1 MTIAIF
7 GSPYPEHFSK
17 YIQHLIKKL
26 ETEHINLIIEEE
38 FSIFLENNI
47 RFNKSISTFNS
58 YETLKN
64 KADFLLSIGGDGT
77 LLKAVTYV
85 RESEIPIMGI
95 NTGRLGFISSISADQ
110 IDDAITDILK
120 GNYKINERTL
130 LELSSDKNLFK
141 EKNFALNEVAVSKKD
156 TSSMIRIDAYVDD
169 EFINTYWA
177 DGLVVSTPTGSTG
190 YSLSC
195 GGPIIMPGTNNII
208 ITPNAPHNLNV
219 RPIVIGDNSVVK
231 LKVEDRD
238 QLALVSLDSRSRAF
252 DSETELII
260 KKASFKIKLVQPQNN
275 SFTTTIRHK
284 LMWGLDKRS

>member
-26 ETEHINLIIEEE
+26 ESEHIKIIVEEK
-38 FSIFLENNI
+38 FNTFFQYNI
-47 RFNKSISTFNS
+47 RFKNAVTTFNS
-58 YETLKN
+58 HETLGDN
-64 KADFLLSIGGDGT
+64 VVFLFSIGGDGT

-85 RESEIPIMGI
+85 RGSSIPILGI
-95 NTGRLGFISSISADQ
+95 NTGRLGFISSISAGQ
-110 IDDAITDILK
+110 IDDAVNDILK
-120 GNYKINERTL
+120 GNYQINERAL
-130 LELSSDKNLFK
+130 LELNTDKKLFK

-156 TSSMIRIDAYVDD
+156 TSSMIRIDAFVDD
-169 EFINTYWA
+169 EFLNTYWA

-219 RPIVIGDNSVVK
+219 G
-231 LKVEDRD
+231 
-238 QLALVSLDSRSRAF
+238 Q
-252 DSETELII
+252 
-260 KKASFKIKLVQPQNN
+260 
-275 SFTTTIRHK
+275 
-284 LMWGLDKRS
+284 